1 MRYLICIL
9 VLALAVPA
17 MGDSDGLSLCPSK
30 SLAVDSDFDLPAS
43 TNWYSVN
50 NCDRVDYTFDFVR
63 TSRISGR
70 TIIHLYIDGTDVE
83 RPVDS
88 ALYPHPGPV
97 TLLGSGIVESSPNRL
112 RIEVDRVYATL
123 GHFVDM
129 LFKAWYYNL

>member
-1 MRYLICIL
+1 MRYLICII

-50 NCDRVDYTFDFVR
+50 NCSRVDYLFSFWFTGN
-63 TSRISGR
+63 TSGR
-70 TIIHLYIDGTDVE
+70 TIIHLYIDGTNVRRD
-83 RPVDS
+83 VDS
-88 ALYPHPGPV
+88 NDYSESQSV
-97 TLLGSGIVESSPNRL
+97 TLLGGGIVESSPNRL

-129 LFKAWYYNL
+129 LFEAWYYNL